1 MQPANASGSQISIIL
16 KCATRFGTRYELRP
30 LPVCTAGRPGTVRPY
45 LSMLRPAQTLSASQ
59 RLAIEAPRPSLADL
73 RALAA
78 AAIGASPVT
87 SAPTDSNGATP
98 G

>member
-1 MQPANASGSQISIIL
+1 MQPTNGSGSQISIIL

-30 LPVCTAGRPGTVRPY
+30 LPVCTAGRPGTVRAY
-45 LSMLRPAQTLSASQ
+45 LCMLRPAQTLSASQ

-78 AAIGASPVT
+78 EHGYDAVT
-87 SAPTDSNGATP
+87 RHEPQD
-98 G
+98 